1 MRHAV
6 AALAGLILWAMP
18 VQAFQIEASR
28 SFGAAAPARVIEVL
42 STTDIDV
49 LAPVIEEFLQRNPSL
64 GVHYNAC
71 LEPRGLRGGQRGGA
85 FDVVIS
91 SAMDLQMKLAND
103 GLVQPLPQTLVEAR
117 PIGRAGAIW
126 WWRWRRNL

>member
-1 MRHAV
+1 MSAMSQGSGLGLTIVDEAATAMGGHFALTEREERWHLRHAV

-64 GVHYNAC
+64 GVHYTLASSQ
-71 LEPRGLRGGQRGGA
+71 RGLRGGQRGW
-85 FDVVIS
+85 
-91 SAMDLQMKLAND
+91 
-103 GLVQPLPQTLVEAR
+103 GL
-117 PIGRAGAIW
+117 
-126 WWRWRRNL
+126 